1 MTHTETDAYYRQLCE
16 NLGVAV
22 VATDAD
28 LHICIWNDGA
38 MRMFGASADSMR
50 GTPIESIFPREHRE
64 QAVGL
69 LEKALATGDVIS
81 FEFQHRDEHGDCREL
96 IATFA
101 PVISESGARIGVSAS
116 LRDIT
121 HRIAMQHEL
130 DENRKMA
137 ALGTLAGLVA
147 HHFNNVFGGII
158 TSADFAVSTDDG
170 SVMRRVLNQSAEA
183 LMRSSALVN
192 GLLAFSGGQQHADDL
207 SDFTEIIVSLVDE
220 LDQET
225 KALGIELQ
233 ADVPDLPVMSVPRT
247 QMMTVL
253 RNISKNAIEAMP
265 DGGTLQIRVRLDSGQ
280 IVTEITDSG
289 RGLDEHS
296 KSRVFE
302 PFWTTKR
309 DPAGRSGKAVGLG
322 LAIAHGLVQ
331 VLGGSISVNSQPDV
345 GSTFRVTVPRPAQP

>member
-1 MTHTETDAYYRQLCE
+1 MTPTETDAYYRQLCE

-22 VATDAD
+22 VSTDAD
-28 LHICIWNDGA
+28 LSIRIWNNGA
-38 MRMFGASADSMR
+38 TRMFGASADLMR
-50 GTPIESIFPREHRE
+50 GTPIVSIFPREHRE
-64 QAVGL
+64 QAMAL
-69 LEKALATGDVIS
+69 LEKAFATGEVLP
-81 FEFQHRDEHGDCREL
+81 FEFQHRDEHGGCREL

-101 PVISESGARIGVSAS
+101 PVISDSGARIGVSAA

-121 HRIAMQHEL
+121 HRIAMQQEL
-130 DENRKMA
+130 AENRKMA

-147 HHFNNVFGGII
+147 HHFNNVFGGVI
-158 TSADFAVSTDDG
+158 TSVDFAISTDDS
-170 SVMRRVLNQSAEA
+170 SVMRRVLRKSADA

-207 SDFTEIIVSLVDE
+207 SDFTEIVVSLIDE
-220 LDQET
+220 LELET
-225 KALGIELQ
+225 KPLGIELK
-233 ADVPDLPVMSVPRT
+233 ADGLDIPVTPVPRA

-265 DGGTLQIRVRLDSGQ
+265 DGGTLHLAVRFESGQ

-296 KSRVFE
+296 MSRVFE
-302 PFWTTKR
+302 PFWTTKS
-309 DPAGRSGKAVGLG
+309 DPMGRSGKAVGLG

-331 VLGGSISVNSQPDV
+331 VLGGSISVNSQPGC
-345 GSTFRVTVPRPAQP
+345 GSTFRVTLPRSAQP

>member
-1 MTHTETDAYYRQLCE
+1 MTQSERDAYYRQLCE

-28 LHICIWNDGA
+28 FNICIWNDGA
-38 MRMFGASADSMR
+38 ARMFGASADSMR
-50 GTPIESIFPREHRE
+50 GTPIESIFPRAPRDE
-64 QAVGL
+64 AMAL
-69 LEKALATGDVIS
+69 LARALGTGEVIP
-81 FEFQHRDEHGDCREL
+81 FEFQHRDEHGGCREL

-101 PVISESGARIGVSAS
+101 PVISDSGARIGVSAS

-130 DENRKMA
+130 AENRKMA

-158 TSADFAVSTDDG
+158 TSADFAVSTDDR
-170 SVMRRVLNQSAEA
+170 SVMRRVLTQSAEA

-207 SDFTEIIVSLVDE
+207 SDFTEIVVSLVDE
-220 LDQET
+220 LEMEVGP
-225 KALGIELQ
+225 LGIELQ
-233 ADVPDLPVMSVPRT
+233 SQVPELPVMPVPRSQT
-247 QMMTVL
+247 MTVL
-253 RNISKNAIEAMP
+253 RNIAKNAIEAMP
-265 DGGTLQIRVRLDSGQ
+265 DGGTLQIRVHLGADQ

-289 RGLDEHS
+289 RGLDEVS
-296 KSRVFE
+296 QSRMFE

-309 DPAGRSGKAVGLG
+309 DPGAVPGKAVGLG

-331 VLGGSISVNSQPDV
+331 VLGGSIRVTSQPDI
-345 GSTFRVTVPRPAQP
+345 GSTFRVSIPRPDHR